1 MSMSAGQ
8 RLRIGERSA
17 AAQWGRD
24 AAMKGENR
32 VAPTW
37 AIGSVVLV
45 QAFNEGYDEAIRQA
59 TAAVCAIAFW
69 NTWSEARRQEVATD
83 GAAR

>member
-1 MSMSAGQ
+1 MSMSHGQ
-8 RLRIGERSA
+8 KRCISEREA

-24 AAMKGENR
+24 AALSGANR

-37 AIGSVVLV
+37 AIGSVALV
-45 QAFNEGYDEAIRQA
+45 EAFNEGYDEAIRQG
-59 TAAVCAIAFW
+59 AASLCAIAFW
-69 NTWSEARRQEVATD
+69 STWSEARRQEVATD

>member
-1 MSMSAGQ
+1 MSVSPGQ
-8 RLRIGERSA
+8 KRLISEREA

-24 AAMKGENR
+24 AALNGANR

-37 AIGSVVLV
+37 AIGSVALV
-45 QAFNEGYDEAIRQA
+45 EAFNEGYDEAIQQG
-59 TAAVCAIAFW
+59 TASLCAIAFW
-69 NTWSEARRQEVATD
+69 KTWREARRQEVATD